1 MTSNT
6 RWAACAA
13 SGESHVPAPRWSC
26 RPASR
31 AGPTRRGQVTVT
43 SNVTPVSTL
52 ARDLTLYSLGRLALM
67 AAVTVVLLLFDV
79 PLLVAVAV
87 AVVVGFPLGLLVF
100 RGLNNRV
107 TAGLAERGAERAET
121 RDRLRRELRGDEE

>member
-1 MTSNT
+1 M
-6 RWAACAA
+6 
-13 SGESHVPAPRWSC
+13 
-26 RPASR
+26 
-31 AGPTRRGQVTVT
+31 T

-52 ARDLTLYSLGRLALM
+52 ARDLTLYSLGRLALIG
-67 AAVTVVLLLFDV
+67 AVTVVLVLFDV

>member
-1 MTSNT
+1 M
-6 RWAACAA
+6 
-13 SGESHVPAPRWSC
+13 P
-26 RPASR
+26 
-31 AGPTRRGQVTVT
+31 
-43 SNVTPVSTL
+43 SNVSVVSTL

-67 AAVTVVLLLFDV
+67 AVVAVVLMLFGV

-107 TAGLAERGAERAET
+107 TAGLAERGAERAQT
-121 RDRLRRELRGDEE
+121 RERLRRELRGDEE

>member
-1 MTSNT
+1 
-6 RWAACAA
+6 
-13 SGESHVPAPRWSC
+13 
-26 RPASR
+26 
-31 AGPTRRGQVTVT
+31 VTVT
-43 SNVTPVSTL
+43 SNVSAVSTL
-52 ARDLTLYSLGRLALM
+52 ARDLTLYSLGRLALIG
-67 AAVTVVLLLFDV
+67 AVTVVLVLFDV

>member
-1 MTSNT
+1 M
-6 RWAACAA
+6 
-13 SGESHVPAPRWSC
+13 
-26 RPASR
+26 
-31 AGPTRRGQVTVT
+31 VT
-43 SNVTPVSTL
+43 SNVRTVSGTL
-52 ARDLTLYSLGRLALM
+52 ARDLTLYSLGRLALI

-79 PLLVAVAV
+79 PLLPALAV

-107 TAGLAERGAERAET
+107 TAGLAERGAERAQT

>member
-1 MTSNT
+1 M
-6 RWAACAA
+6 
-13 SGESHVPAPRWSC
+13 
-26 RPASR
+26 
-31 AGPTRRGQVTVT
+31 T
-43 SNVTPVSTL
+43 SNVTPVSL
-52 ARDLTLYSLGRLALM
+52 ARDLTLYSLARLALIG
-67 AAVTVVLLLFDV
+67 AVTVVLVLFDV

-121 RDRLRRELRGDEE
+121 RERLRRELRGDEE